1 MSNPDRGAYSPPTEE
16 PLTFDARRPV
26 RGRAPMPMMLIVSAG
41 ILFVLL
47 VGVVVIL
54 RSGLGRD
61 SGPPPMVGKPVETM
75 KAPPPAEAQPED
87 PARGLQ
93 IYQQAEGQAQPAK
106 PNFTPPP
113 EQAEARTAIVP
124 APAPAQP
131 KAPVAALP
139 ATEAPPA
146 FKPAV
151 VATAPV
157 VKPVAPKPA
166 PVVVLPQ
173 AKPAATEVHAQAAKP
188 VAATAKAASPAVKPA
203 PIAAKPV
210 AAKPVAAKP
219 AVAPPV
225 AAKVVAPKV
234 VPAKPVAAPAAKAA
248 TAPVAKPAAEKPE
261 KVKPVATPAA
271 TGAASVQIGAFS
283 SQALADKGWNDAVK
297 VAPGP
302 AAGKGKKVEA
312 VDKNGST
319 LYRTTVTG
327 FASRDAASA
336 FCNQLK
342 SAGKSCFVK

>member
-1 MSNPDRGAYSPPTEE
+1 MPNSDRGAYSPPTEE

-47 VGVVVIL
+47 VVILVIL
-54 RSGLGRD
+54 RSGLGRE

-75 KAPPPAEAQPED
+75 KSPPPAEAQPED

-93 IYQQAEGQAQPAK
+93 IYQQDEGQAQPSA

-113 EQAEARTAIVP
+113 EQPQARTEIVP
-124 APAPAQP
+124 APLPVQP

-139 ATEAPPA
+139 SASAPPV

-151 VATAPV
+151 TATSPV
-157 VKPVAPKPA
+157 ERPPAPKPA
-166 PVVVLPQ
+166 PVVVITPKPAPVVVQ
-173 AKPAATEVHAQAAKP
+173 APAPKPAPPKPAPVPAKPAAVTPAAP
-188 VAATAKAASPAVKPA
+188 KPA
-203 PIAAKPV
+203 AV
-210 AAKPVAAKP
+210 VAAKP
-219 AVAPPV
+219 APVQVEAPKPAPP
-225 AAKVVAPKV
+225 AAA
-234 VPAKPVAAPAAKAA
+234 
-248 TAPVAKPAAEKPE
+248 
-261 KVKPVATPAA
+261 
-271 TGAASVQIGAFS
+271 GGSASVQIGAFS

-312 VDKNGST
+312 VDKNGAT

-327 FASRDAASA
+327 FASREAATA

-342 SAGKSCFVK
+342 AAGKSCFVK